1 MEKGKK
7 IMYEQNG
14 NVTQDIENIKRK
26 KKKNSVAKIT
36 ITEMKNLL
44 EGFKSRCED
53 TGESVNFKIGKSKEK
68 RLKKSTEYKAPLE
81 HLQEEQYTC
90 CVNPRR

>member
-1 MEKGKK
+1 
-7 IMYEQNG
+7 MYEQNG
-14 NVTQDIENIKRK
+14 NVTQDIGNIKR
-26 KKKNSVAKIT
+26 KKNSVAKIT

-44 EGFKSRCED
+44 EGFKSRCENTD
-53 TGESVNFKIGKSKEK
+53 ESVNFKIGKSKEK

-90 CVNPRR
+90 VNPRR